1 MPRSRYL
8 IFIKYLELSEDDSQ
22 LNPGPKHGIHAGVD
36 VELDVE
42 QELLVLGHNRQ
53 MQVYASSIRG

>member
-1 MPRSRYL
+1 MFVAMPRSRYL

-22 LNPGPKHGIHAGVD
+22 LNPGPKHGIHAGGD

-42 QELLVLGHNRQ
+42 QELLD
-53 MQVYASSIRG
+53 